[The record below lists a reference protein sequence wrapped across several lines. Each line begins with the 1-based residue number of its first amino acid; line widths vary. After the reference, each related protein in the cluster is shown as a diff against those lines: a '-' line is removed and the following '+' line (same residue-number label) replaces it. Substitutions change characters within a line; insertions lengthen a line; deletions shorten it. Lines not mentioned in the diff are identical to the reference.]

1 MTIEQT
7 AAHLGKKSR
16 YIYKLIH
23 NRRIGAYLNEQ
34 QKTALK
40 YVSELATIIAGAGC
54 IAEIYWHKKWK

>member
-7 AAHLGKKSR
+7 ATHLGKKSR
-16 YIYKLIH
+16 YIYKIIH

-40 YVSELATIIAGAGC
+40 YVSELATIISAGC
-54 IAEIYWHKKWK
+54 ITRKNIGTKNGE